1 MRFRRPQRKGLA
13 KLPRLPLVAFIDVV
27 LFLLLYFL
35 MGSQFAAPESRLEAA
50 LRTESKGG
58 SSGSDLVPLVLRVTN
73 EKGTITYTLGERVMT
88 DRAALSLV
96 CTQMPKG
103 GGIVV
108 RLASDAPVWAAAL
121 ALQVARDAGFEK
133 VSYVPAS

>member
-1 MRFRRPQRKGLA
+1 MRFKRPQRKGLA

-35 MGSQFAAPESRLEAA
+35 MGSHFAAPESRLESA

-58 SSGSDLVPLVLRVTN
+58 ATGADLVPLVLLITN
-73 EKGTITYTLGERVMT
+73 EKGTIKYTLGERVMT
-88 DRAALSLV
+88 DRDALSRV
-96 CTQMPKG
+96 CVQVPKG

-108 RLASDAPVWAAAL
+108 RLSADVPVWAAAL